1 MQLVIYVVVGWV
13 DMRLSALSFLNLCVS
28 SRPAAMV
35 VHPHPHTLM
44 ERLVLLNARIQSL
57 IELSDAVVDEME
69 ELEIDLAS
77 FVLAGRTQRLQERRE
92 QKGKGKGKGKD
103 KGKGDGKDKGKGQGK
118 DKGKS
123 DDSVPY

>member
-1 MQLVIYVVVGWV
+1 
-13 DMRLSALSFLNLCVS
+13 
-28 SRPAAMV
+28 MV

-44 ERLVLLNARIQSL
+44 ERLALLNARIQSL

-77 FVLAGRTQRLQERRE
+77 FALAGRTQRLQERWE